1 MDLSHY
7 NTLLQLSVGL
17 NIACIAVYKANVF
30 GQIIETFFTQT
41 TDLISERVNAISKR
55 MSIGQTSLETAK
67 KNGIGKDI
75 TPRANDMLRIY
86 NHVNCVISG
95 DNIKQ
100 LNDDIDRDYTP
111 KCMSGIATFSTLYAI
126 LQLIVILLDKIGLET
141 DSTFMFFSLVSCV
154 PTIIF
159 ILTKLFYM
167 HPLYAKIRELKIPY
181 HDLRKNYIELCSQ
194 TRNPIK
200 KIWYGLR
207 VCCITRRIIRGNQ
220 LKTLGDKSIDDKRK
234 EKVYTLRKKI
244 CVFLSVRVAVL
255 LIFTCFILSILLAP
269 YINLSD
275 ATISTSKWTAFIV
288 AYIPFIIYAY
298 ILFVYE
304 RHRKD
309 IIDEFFSDAE
319 EILQSSEKL
328 YEFISDD
335 LKNSRSTNFSS

>member
-30 GQIIETFFTQT
+30 GQIIETYFTQT
-41 TDLISERVNAISKR
+41 ADLIRERADTIRKR
-55 MSIGQTSLETAK
+55 MSIGQTSLETTNK
-67 KNGIGKDI
+67 YNGGRDI
-75 TPRANDMLRIY
+75 TPRANDLLRIY
-86 NHVNCVISG
+86 NHVSYVISEE
-95 DNIKQ
+95 NIEQ

-126 LQLIVILLDKIGLET
+126 LQLIVILLNKIGLET
-141 DSTFMFFSLVSCV
+141 DSIFMVFSLVSCV

-167 HPLYAKIRELKIPY
+167 HSLYAKIRELKITY
-181 HDLRKNYIELCSQ
+181 KDLRKSYIELRSQ
-194 TRNPIK
+194 SRNPIK

-207 VCCITRRIIRGNQ
+207 VCCITRRLIRGNQ
-220 LKTLGDKSIDDKRK
+220 LMALGDKSIDDKRK

-244 CVFLSVRVAVL
+244 CMFLSVRAAVL
-255 LIFTCFILSILLAP
+255 LIITCFILSILLAP

-319 EILQSSEKL
+319 ELLQSSEKL

-335 LKNSRSTNFSS
+335 LRNSRPTNFSS

>member
-41 TDLISERVNAISKR
+41 TDLIRERVDTISKR

-67 KNGIGKDI
+67 KSSGGNDI
-75 TPRANDMLRIY
+75 TPMANDLLRIY
-86 NHVNCVISG
+86 NHVGHVISE

-126 LQLIVILLDKIGLET
+126 LQLVIILLNKIGFET
-141 DSTFMFFSLVSCV
+141 DSIFIVFSLVSCV

-159 ILTKLFYM
+159 ILTKLLYM

-181 HDLRKNYIELCSQ
+181 KDLRKSYIELRKQS
-194 TRNPIK
+194 RNPIK

-207 VCCITRRIIRGNQ
+207 VCCITRRIIRGNK
-220 LKTLGDKSIDDKRK
+220 LVTLGDKSIDDKRK
-234 EKVYTLRKKI
+234 EKVYTLSKKI
-244 CVFLSVRVAVL
+244 CVFLSVRAAVL
-255 LIFTCFILSILLAP
+255 LILICLILSILLAP

-275 ATISTSKWTAFIV
+275 ATILTGKCTAFIV
-288 AYIPFIIYAY
+288 AYIPFMIYAY
-298 ILFVYE
+298 VLFVYE

-309 IIDEFFSDAE
+309 IIDEFFNDAE
-319 EILQSSEKL
+319 ELLQSNEKI
-328 YEFISDD
+328 YKFISDN
-335 LKNSRSTNFSS
+335 LKSSRSTNFSS